1 MDKKRTDID
10 SFNRLFAD
18 YADRF
23 IHFAGTY
30 VEDDMAAEDIA
41 IESLMYYWEN
51 RHRLAPGSNV
61 PAYILTVIKHKCLN
75 YLQRLRTREEAVA

>member
-1 MDKKRTDID
+1 MFGSCPKIAIFVQTNARMDKKRTDID

-18 YADRF
+18 CADRF

-41 IESLMYYWEN
+41 IESLMYYWGTATGLLPV
-51 RHRLAPGSNV
+51 RMCQ
-61 PAYILTVIKHKCLN
+61 LTF
-75 YLQRLRTREEAVA
+75 